1 MASLLSLSSLSHDF
15 TGDGYQE
22 PERLR
27 VACVDLDSEPVNA
40 VASALAHLCGAW
52 RNSGFRDVATSGDSG
67 ISGASRISWRNLL
80 GKSHLLTGVCQQQ
93 EGVANTG
100 KYVVVIG
107 GHEGI

>member
-15 TGDGYQE
+15 ATEDGYQE

-52 RNSGFRDVATSGDSG
+52 RNF
-67 ISGASRISWRNLL
+67 L
-80 GKSHLLTGVCQQQ
+80 GKSHLMTGVCQQQ
-93 EGVANTG
+93 EGVANTR
-100 KYVVVIG
+100 KHVVLTG